1 MLRFDSNRHDPLP
14 AAPDRPG
21 PALLRGVPMF
31 EQLDDEALTRLGTI
45 TEYACV
51 DEGTEL
57 CCEGDAARSLHILL
71 EGMVTLSAGAANGSK
86 ALVEVIRPI
95 RHIVLATVL
104 AKLPY
109 AVTVEAIAASRL
121 LVIDAGGLHALLR
134 EDLALA
140 DSLMRGQALDF
151 RAMVRQVCDLKLRT
165 AAQRLGSYLLELS
178 QQHRARGGNFPLPID
193 KQLLAAQLG
202 CRPENV
208 SRAFASLRELGVET
222 HGKLVIL
229 HDIPRLQEFAFAA
242 GSEPA

>member
-1 MLRFDSNRHDPLP
+1 MLPFDLNHHDALP

-71 EGMVTLSAGAANGSK
+71 EGMVTLSAGAANGRK

-121 LVIDAGGLHALLR
+121 LMIDAGGLHALLR

-165 AAQRLGSYLLELS
+165 AAQRLGCYLLELS
-178 QQHRARGGNFPLPID
+178 QQHRARGDKFRLPIG

-202 CRPENV
+202 CRPENI

-229 HDIPRLQEFAFAA
+229 HDIPRLQDFVFAA
-242 GSEPA
+242 GPEPV